1 MKRSTAPKSERSR
14 PYLEES
20 NMQNEAKKEIEITQ
34 PRTDSF
40 RKRIRCLLFAVF
52 LLTVYATGFLNLI
65 LTKGAG
71 SAFTAFGIIKA
82 FFTVRLTLI
91 VFPAFFT
98 CLSLAAIYSIYKTW
112 EESLRDDKLNRG
124 FIHSRN
130 GSPYGDAHFE
140 DPNEFID
147 AAQIRPVEKCKG
159 KILGQ
164 LDREGRQCVDF
175 NPYEGRIN
183 SHMIAIGRS
192 GGGKTFTFVKN
203 FMFQAQKEKHSLFV
217 ADPKGDLFREMSGY
231 FRDNGY
237 VVRKLDLKTL
247 EKSDGWHCLGSLRG
261 PNMIT
266 NTQIFSSTVMANISE
281 KDDVYSRAGG
291 SLLSALILRVLQGE
305 DYVPERKNIKTVH
318 ELLQNPG
325 GVEFFDQL
333 LGVTMPLPSSMACT
347 RFYMDFKRAS
357 GNLAGNVIVHLASG
371 IQLFNNELIE
381 DILSCDDIDLEL
393 PGRTPCI
400 YFLNFPDTNDTFR
413 FLVSLFFSMAF
424 IVLVDYADNHTAK
437 GKLPVP
443 VDFLLDEFPALGI
456 IPDWDRKI
464 ATVRSRDIN
473 LVMIVQDIPQLKDRY
488 ERSWMTILDNCG
500 CLLTLGINEP
510 KETAKWLSERIGEAS
525 IEVKSQSESVVAGK
539 SKSFLSRQS
548 VGVGKRLL
556 LSPAEICEISRDGSV
571 VIFTDHKP
579 VYVNKIPYTVFPDA
593 DKLYDTQP
601 EDVVD
606 FNDRAGRKLL
616 RAAEKEY
623 REEYWKTHWEFPEMN
638 YRDISDALFTEAP
651 SGPFAMTISMLRD
664 DMKAVQKVIISIFE
678 RIGRKA
684 AGKGADIQME
694 SAVELYGSGNELLF
708 EPAEAAEK
716 KTETAQKKAFQ
727 TFYEKYKAEHAY
739 DSLNEKDT
747 ITACVAAGLDDQP
760 NENQM
765 DCRPAPADNPVLTDE
780 EEEGRRRH
788 IPESK
793 SPLSGRIA
801 VPGAYNRRK
810 ITEKLSS
817 AHPMKENSS
826 GNHST
831 EKGTAMFR
839 TGVMPPSKSVQDE

>member
-1 MKRSTAPKSERSR
+1 
-14 PYLEES
+14 
-20 NMQNEAKKEIEITQ
+20 
-34 PRTDSF
+34 
-40 RKRIRCLLFAVF
+40 
-52 LLTVYATGFLNLI
+52 
-65 LTKGAG
+65 
-71 SAFTAFGIIKA
+71 
-82 FFTVRLTLI
+82 
-91 VFPAFFT
+91 
-98 CLSLAAIYSIYKTW
+98 
-112 EESLRDDKLNRG
+112 
-124 FIHSRN
+124 
-130 GSPYGDAHFE
+130 
-140 DPNEFID
+140 
-147 AAQIRPVEKCKG
+147 
-159 KILGQ
+159 
-164 LDREGRQCVDF
+164 
-175 NPYEGRIN
+175 
-183 SHMIAIGRS
+183 
-192 GGGKTFTFVKN
+192 
-203 FMFQAQKEKHSLFV
+203 
-217 ADPKGDLFREMSGY
+217 
-231 FRDNGY
+231 
-237 VVRKLDLKTL
+237 
-247 EKSDGWHCLGSLRG
+247 
-261 PNMIT
+261 
-266 NTQIFSSTVMANISE
+266 
-281 KDDVYSRAGG
+281 
-291 SLLSALILRVLQGE
+291 
-305 DYVPERKNIKTVH
+305 
-318 ELLQNPG
+318 
-325 GVEFFDQL
+325 
-333 LGVTMPLPSSMACT
+333 
-347 RFYMDFKRAS
+347 
-357 GNLAGNVIVHLASG
+357 
-371 IQLFNNELIE
+371 
-381 DILSCDDIDLEL
+381 
-393 PGRTPCI
+393 
-400 YFLNFPDTNDTFR
+400 
-413 FLVSLFFSMAF
+413 
-424 IVLVDYADNHTAK
+424 
-437 GKLPVP
+437 
-443 VDFLLDEFPALGI
+443 
-456 IPDWDRKI
+456 
-464 ATVRSRDIN
+464 
-473 LVMIVQDIPQLKDRY
+473 MIVQDIPQLKDRY

-579 VYVNKIPYTVFPDA
+579 VYANKIPYTVFPDA

-606 FNDRAGRKLL
+606 FTDRAGRSLL

-684 AGKGADIQME
+684 AGKGA
-694 SAVELYGSGNELLF
+694 
-708 EPAEAAEK
+708 EK
-716 KTETAQKKAFQ
+716 KTETAPKKAFQ
-727 TFYEKYKAEHAY
+727 IFYEKYKAEHAY

-747 ITACVAAGLDDQP
+747 ITACFAAGLDDQP

-765 DCRPAPADNPVLTDE
+765 DCKLAPADNPVLTDE
-780 EEEGRRRH
+780 DEEGRRRH

-831 EKGTAMFR
+831 EKGTGMFR